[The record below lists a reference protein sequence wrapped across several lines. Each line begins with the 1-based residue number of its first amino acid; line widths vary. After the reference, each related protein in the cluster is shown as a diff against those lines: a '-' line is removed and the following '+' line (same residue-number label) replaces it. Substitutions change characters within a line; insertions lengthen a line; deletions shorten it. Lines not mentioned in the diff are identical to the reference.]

1 MYGGY
6 RRTHMSRSNSTRTD
20 DKIVLL
26 GHPPGSFHDL
36 FLVIRDDLDL
46 LELDPEV
53 ETLFGEK
60 VAVRVAIGRK
70 ETHSVRILRVFMV
83 T

>member
-1 MYGGY
+1 
-6 RRTHMSRSNSTRTD
+6 MSRSDTARTD
-20 DKIVLL
+20 DEIVLL

-36 FLVIRDDLDL
+36 FLVISDDLDL

-60 VAVRVAIGRK
+60 VAVRVAVSIEK
-70 ETHSVRILRVFMV
+70 ESTTFSMGVAYSRFYM